1 VFLTLAFKSL
11 TLSFV
16 VLLHRTHSFHGMAGE
31 ADQTL
36 HATGEGVAD
45 NTNKTASGAESDVL
59 ATSSSSIAA
68 VEKMVNKDTPMLSD
82 YWKKSKVT
90 KADHSAYH
98 TVGWVGGALESFFLL

>member
-59 ATSSSSIAA
+59 EASSSSIAA
-68 VEKMVNKDTPMLSD
+68 VEKMVN
-82 YWKKSKVT
+82 
-90 KADHSAYH
+90 
-98 TVGWVGGALESFFLL
+98 